1 MQRQPAVSQKREAEI
16 MSRLARIAS
25 DIARIRQDEIR
36 EDSSVRQIRPMSR
49 PKRSRRIRN
58 LQLATP
64 RESSRRPKTTP
75 A

>member
-1 MQRQPAVSQKREAEI
+1 MQRELAVSQKRDAEI
-16 MSRLARIAS
+16 MSRLARIAAG
-25 DIARIRQDEIR
+25 IARIRRDEIR

-49 PKRSRRIRN
+49 PKRSRQIRN